1 MKKFKYESP
10 QEINFSFI
18 LTEKQVDHIVS
29 QGDQG
34 SHVERITALVLEH
47 QAKDLFT
54 AVNFENTMRW
64 LFWLEGEVT
73 KQGCKMADNLDAGQ
87 MKVFK
92 MVSYIVWAAAWEFS
106 QSPDLYEV

>member
-10 QEINFSFI
+10 EEINFSFI

-34 SHVERITALVLEH
+34 SHVERITALVLEQH
-47 QAKDLFT
+47 AKDLFT
-54 AVNFENTMRW
+54 AVNFENTIA
-64 LFWLEGEVT
+64 WLEWLEEEV
-73 KQGCKMADNLDAGQ
+73 KRRNGKLDSEKMET
-87 MKVFK
+87 FEF
-92 MVSYIVWAAAWEFS
+92 VSFLVWSIAWDFH